1 MNLSVEGGGLGLV
14 ARIAS
19 SGAWRDASQEGAEAQ
34 GLSIKLSGD
43 AASRFHVRYRVC
55 GKDGSWSEWVQDGQE
70 ASCGGKPLHG
80 VNARIVPAG
89 LLEETGRTLR
99 VGEHLAGKRLACIV
113 RATTAYLHAA
123 YLGCAVSKPL
133 QVVNPFT
140 TVRYFVDGERE
151 PCWSERVDESFS
163 YSASP
168 DARAIALKPGCEK
181 VEGWFADAACTVPF
195 ADGTV
200 VQGATLDLFGRNIAE
215 VRYALTDMARELFSE
230 RRCFA
235 DKQLEAEVDGESM
248 LPPAQKVAYG
258 EVLSFSRR
266 PSVWYEAE
274 GRAREAVGVIGAY
287 ADASASQPP
296 ARSSKNAIT
305 SF

>member
-1 MNLSVEGGGLGLV
+1 M
-14 ARIAS
+14 
-19 SGAWRDASQEGAEAQ
+19 
-34 GLSIKLSGD
+34 
-43 AASRFHVRYRVC
+43 
-55 GKDGSWSEWVQDGQE
+55 
-70 ASCGGKPLHG
+70 PLHG
-80 VNARIVPAG
+80 VSARIVPAG
-89 LLEETGRTLR
+89 LLEETGRTLQI
-99 VGEHLAGKRLACIV
+99 GEHLAGKRLACIV
-113 RATTAYLHAA
+113 RATTAYLDAA

-133 QVVNPFT
+133 RVVNPFT

-151 PCWSERVDESFS
+151 PCWSERVDESSS
-163 YSASP
+163 YCVAS
-168 DARAIALKPGCEK
+168 DARTAALKPGCEK
-181 VEGWFADAACTVPF
+181 VEGWFVDAACTVSF

-215 VRYALTDMARELFSE
+215 VRYALTDMARQLFSE

-248 LPPAQKVAYG
+248 LPLAQEVAYG

-287 ADASASQPP
+287 ADAAASQPP
-296 ARSSKNAIT
+296 APKLKVTCSMTAYLGWALPRYEGIWVS
-305 SF
+305 